1 MIAINYVNFCWFS
14 SYAPISIVTEHG
26 LHWFNHSELSECTR
40 IHPLTGHTH
49 SRQFL
54 SIGAWI
60 QYFRVV
66 WDHKK
71 AIHSP
76 GEVLNNII
84 DFFFWKEGAGEKVN
98 LWKIVKER
106 LNFFF
111 NDLFFKEQPKSHK
124 QNRIKIW
131 WDLPSDAISS
141 FWENSFEH
149 FLHFWVWD
157 ATPN

>member
-1 MIAINYVNFCWFS
+1 MFWNRFFVYKFFYLVFFYSYSFISCNYSSNPAEISNFVIIFTGLHCSIDGISISVQFFKMIAINYVNFCWFS

-54 SIGAWI
+54 SIGALI

-71 AIHSP
+71 SYTRQ
-76 GEVLNNII
+76 VT
-84 DFFFWKEGAGEKVN
+84 
-98 LWKIVKER
+98 
-106 LNFFF
+106 
-111 NDLFFKEQPKSHK
+111 S
-124 QNRIKIW
+124 
-131 WDLPSDAISS
+131 
-141 FWENSFEH
+141 
-149 FLHFWVWD
+149 
-157 ATPN
+157 